1 MKIDLITEL
10 VYGLI
15 RNDKERTEKAFLSCI
30 ANEKEGRVKN
40 RFERMLEELHRRQG
54 MAVIEKLEPA
64 VRNMV
69 YAPYRDCS
77 FDDIFLSDEIKT
89 ETNRFFLEWDNRD
102 ILLEN
107 GLSPTNKIL
116 LEGPP
121 GNGKTSYAIAFAK
134 KLGIPLL
141 NTSSSM
147 MLDSHLGKSEQN
159 VSVLFR
165 NIPEKCVL
173 FFDEFEAMAGSRGR
187 ASDDSGGAGR
197 AWNSI
202 VTAFLV
208 NMELLRPSVIFMA
221 ATNRVELLDK
231 AVLRRFNAQLQFD
244 NPSEEE
250 KEAYVQQYLN
260 RYHLTKETFFTVG
273 NKVNKKLDKA
283 HSYSE
288 IELVLQKRH
297 RELILKDLV
306 DKNRF
311 YSL

>member
-1 MKIDLITEL
+1 MKIDIISEL
-10 VYGLI
+10 VYGFI
-15 RNDKERTEKAFLSCI
+15 RKDKEKIEKAFLVCI
-30 ANEKEGRVKN
+30 ANEREGMVKN
-40 RFERMLEELHRRQG
+40 RFKRMLEEYHRREG
-54 MAVIEKLEPA
+54 MAVIETLEPA
-64 VRNMV
+64 VKNMV

-77 FDDIFLSDEIKT
+77 FNDVFLSDEIKAET
-89 ETNRFFLEWDNRD
+89 ERFFIEWNNRD
-102 ILLEN
+102 VLLDN
-107 GLSPTNKIL
+107 GLTPTNKIL

-221 ATNRVELLDK
+221 ATNRIELLDK
-231 AVLRRFNAQLQFD
+231 AVLRRFNAQLRFE
-244 NPSEEE
+244 NPTEEE
-250 KEAYVQQYLN
+250 KRAYVRYYLG
-260 RYHLTKETFFTVG
+260 RYNLIEETFFANG
-273 NKVNKKLDKA
+273 NKINKKLDKA

-297 RELILKDLV
+297 RELILDNLV
-306 DKNRF
+306 KNK
-311 YSL
+311 